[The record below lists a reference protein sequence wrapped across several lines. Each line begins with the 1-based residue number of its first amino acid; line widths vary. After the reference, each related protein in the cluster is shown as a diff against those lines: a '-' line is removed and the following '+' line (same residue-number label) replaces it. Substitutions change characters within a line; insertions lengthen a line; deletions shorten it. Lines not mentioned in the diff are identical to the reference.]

1 VLLVFKE
8 NKALK
13 VFKVLLV
20 LLVFKENK
28 ALKEHKVFKVP

>member
-1 VLLVFKE
+1 VFKE

-28 ALKEHKVFKVP
+28 ALKEFKVYKVP